1 MKPGKKLSSFTRQ
14 EVSELFTRAR
24 AKVKMP
30 GLRILRAPAMANLG
44 RILIVIPR
52 KVGTAPERN
61 LIRRRIK
68 TIFRERKLYL
78 SGYDCVALVGVECK
92 KITFDELTRLL
103 IAVVKPS
110 SSIPPSPVVP

>member
-14 EVSELFTRAR
+14 EVSELFMRAR

-30 GLRILRAPAMANLG
+30 GLRILRAPTTNLYG

-52 KVGTAPERN
+52 RVGSAPERN
-61 LIRRRIK
+61 LIRRRLK
-68 TIFRERKLYL
+68 AIFRERKLYL
-78 SGYDCVALVGVECK
+78 SRFDCIVLVGSECK

-103 IAVVKPS
+103 LATLKHPS
-110 SSIPPSPVVP
+110 TSHVP